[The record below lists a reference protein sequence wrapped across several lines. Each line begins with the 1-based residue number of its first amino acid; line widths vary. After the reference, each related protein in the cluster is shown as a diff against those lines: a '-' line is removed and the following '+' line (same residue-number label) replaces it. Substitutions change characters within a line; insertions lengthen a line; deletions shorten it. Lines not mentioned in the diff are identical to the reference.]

1 MKILQTA
8 DWHIGKFK
16 GPTEDGINLRSLDT
30 INCLKYM
37 VSIAKDERPD
47 LVCISGDIFHQEQVG
62 PERYSDEMLAA
73 VDIIEGLSE
82 CSKFV
87 VVMRGTPNHD
97 GKNQFRVLTKM
108 LEKNKKVAVITT
120 PQVISTSI
128 ADIACIPGFDKQEFR
143 ARFPG
148 LSSEE
153 ENTTW
158 TRYISDM
165 VMGLRAQ
172 CSPERE
178 KPSIL
183 MAHYTVPGCNME
195 SGQTSFF
202 SNFEPVIPR
211 EALQTA
217 DYSAVLLGHI
227 HRPQI
232 IDGLDNVFYSGAI
245 NAMNF
250 NDEGQSRGFWIHE
263 FDRGRLKSG
272 HRYETPYRKFQTIT
286 WSQDDVKSYLLNGKE
301 FLFAEGYPFIVADKI
316 VRIKYNCTVE
326 QKKALNIP
334 VLQSDL
340 YEMGAFYV
348 ADIEAESMVDVAN
361 RGLLSEESDPL
372 LNLKKWLSEKC
383 IKDADKVAELAEP
396 IIATAMKS
404 ETMSENHGVLRPVS
418 ISVKNYRNY
427 KEESF
432 DFTDVS
438 FCSINGVNGAGK
450 SSLFMDAIADCLYEE
465 TREGDNKAWIRGT
478 EDARSGS
485 IEFVF
490 DIGEKRFRVVR
501 TRTKS
506 GRATLNI
513 SQKDA
518 EEWLN
523 LSAERIRD
531 TQDEIEKILGMDS
544 MTFRSCALIMQ
555 DQYGLFLQAK
565 KEERMTIL
573 GNLLGLS
580 VYGLMEQEAKKLLAD
595 TRRSLMAKKEAVKV
609 KTEFI
614 EEKGDPDTELD
625 ELEKEAE
632 ELAQIRK
639 MTDQD
644 IEVCKEQ
651 IADYKEAQ
659 KKSNELLIATDAT
672 KKELSSIQ
680 SEKEAAEKEM
690 ETFDMFLRNAEMIM
704 NKAKE
709 YEAAEE
715 TIKKL
720 TPDVMEYESCKRT
733 LEEKDSQIQRY
744 ENIINTTRIQNKA
757 IEEQLA
763 AIGTADEELIAQK
776 LSELEEKRTEL
787 TEMRKKKDR
796 CAELSAN
803 IANVHAEAVQAIS
816 ELSAQLHVTESRLD
830 ECKKQREFIVDSG
843 CPDIEHATCR
853 FLESAKVDADRIDA
867 LEDKA
872 ADLKGSI
879 QGVKESDARYT
890 EFWNGEIASIGYS
903 AEKENELLSEIE
915 SLGIYQKKKSEL
927 EEKKALRARLEGEK
941 ASNDKTIGSC
951 AENVSTV
958 KSESEKITKNVL
970 KLSETVEKYQ
980 EAKRS
985 AEELRIF
992 ADQKNNIPVYTE
1004 RKKHVEEKL
1013 KDLGEQEEKK
1023 NAEWMR
1029 LSAEYIQLRDRLAG
1043 IPSGK
1048 EERLS
1053 ELERKRADLEEKAS
1067 SMQVKKGVLLQ
1078 RIEDTKKIREEIGQL
1093 KSDITRDAEAAARY
1107 EVLKQAFSQDGVPHQ
1122 IVRNIIP
1129 HITDTANNILGQMTG
1144 GTMGVEF
1151 VMERTVK
1158 GKDGD
1163 KATLDVLIAEYGKT
1177 TLPYASKSGGEKVKA
1192 SLAVILALSEIK
1204 ATAAGIQLGM
1214 LFIDEPPF
1222 LDDDGAQAYVDSL
1235 ETIRSRYPDV
1245 KIMAITHDDAM
1256 KARFSQSITVIKT
1269 DDGSKVIY

>member
-1 MKILQTA
+1 MKILHTA

-217 DYSAVLLGHI
+217 DYSATLLGHI

-263 FDRGRLKSG
+263 FERGKLKSG
-272 HRYETPYRKFQTIT
+272 HRYETPFREFQTVT
-286 WSQDDVKSYLLNGKE
+286 WTQEDVESYLREGKI
-301 FLFAEGYPFIVADKI
+301 FLMNEKYPDLVSDKI
-316 VRIKYNCTVE
+316 VRIKYSCTSE

-340 YEMGAFYV
+340 YDMGAFYV
-348 ADIEAESMVDVAN
+348 ADIEAESMVEIAN

-372 LNLKKWLSEKC
+372 VNLKKWLSEKC
-383 IKDADKVAELAEP
+383 VKNADKVVELGEP
-396 IIATAMKS
+396 IIAAALKS
-404 ETMSENHGVLRPVS
+404 ESIAENHGVLRPVS

-427 KEESF
+427 KEETF
-432 DFTDVS
+432 DFSDVS

-450 SSLFMDAIADCLYEE
+450 SSLFMDAIVDCLYEE
-465 TREGDNKAWIRGT
+465 TREGDNKAWIRGS

-485 IEFVF
+485 IEFIF
-490 DIGEKRFRVVR
+490 DIGEKRFRIVR

-513 SQKDA
+513 SQKDG
-518 EEWLN
+518 EEWIN
-523 LSAERIRD
+523 LSAERIKD
-531 TQDEIEKILGMDS
+531 TQAEIEKILGMDS

-565 KEERMTIL
+565 KEDRMTIL

-580 VYGLMEQEAKKLLAD
+580 VYGVMEQDAKKRLAD
-595 TRRSLMAKKEAVKV
+595 TKRNLMSKKEAVKV
-609 KTEFI
+609 KAEFI
-614 EEKGDPDTELD
+614 SEKGDPDKEL
-625 ELEKEAE
+625 ESLEKEIG
-632 ELAQIRK
+632 ELSDIRK

-651 IADYKEAQ
+651 VSGYLEAVKEVDR
-659 KKSNELLIATDAT
+659 L
-672 KKELSSIQ
+672 KES
-680 SEKEAAEKEM
+680 SEKAKEELEKTRTEAEGIQREI
-690 ETFDMFLRNAEMIM
+690 ESCELFLRNADMVRE
-704 NKAKE
+704 KSQE
-709 YEAAEE
+709 YQRAVTMVTDLA
-715 TIKKL
+715 
-720 TPDVMEYESCKRT
+720 PVVAEYESGKRS
-733 LEEKDSQIQRY
+733 LEEKESQIQRY
-744 ENIINTTRIQNKA
+744 ENIINTTQAQNRR
-757 IEEQLA
+757 IEEQLLE
-763 AIGTADEELIAQK
+763 IEDADVALIDKK
-776 LSELEEKRTEL
+776 LAELEEKRKEL
-787 TEMRKKKDR
+787 TAVREKKDR
-796 CAELSAN
+796 CAAISSEVN
-803 IANVHAEAVQAIS
+803 QKHAE
-816 ELSAQLHVTESRLD
+816 VTESVHQISTQLKLAEAD
-830 ECKKQREFIVDSG
+830 LAAYKKQQAFMEDSG
-843 CPDIEHATCR
+843 CPDIANATCR
-853 FLESAKVDADRIDA
+853 FLEKAR
-867 LEDKA
+867 EDVGKIA
-872 ADLKGSI
+872 QVEKD
-879 QGVKESDARYT
+879 
-890 EFWNGEIASIGYS
+890 IASMQEAIRIAKEDYAAYAGAKKKEMSEIGYS
-903 AEKENELLSEIE
+903 PEEERKVLEEISELELF
-915 SLGIYQKKKSEL
+915 QKKK
-927 EEKKALRARLEGEK
+927 EEAEQK
-941 ASNDKTIGSC
+941 NDKTIGSC
-951 AENVSTV
+951 MENVSTV
-958 KSESEKITKNVL
+958 KIESQKIT
-970 KLSETVEKYQ
+970 ETVHGLLESVKKYE
-980 EAKRS
+980 EAKRTVDD
-985 AEELRIF
+985 LRIY
-992 ADQKNNIPVYTE
+992 ADQETNIPVYEE
-1004 RKKHVEEKL
+1004 RKKHLEEKRSDL
-1013 KDLGEQEEKK
+1013 KERENRKNDEWTKIFSDFLQKQEL
-1023 NAEWMR
+1023 
-1029 LSAEYIQLRDRLAG
+1029 LSG
-1043 IPSGK
+1043 IPQGK
-1048 EERLS
+1048 EEHLH
-1053 ELERKRADLEEKAS
+1053 ELEKKKADLEKRAS
-1067 SMQVKKGVLLQ
+1067 ELQLQKGILIQ
-1078 RIEDTKKIREEIGQL
+1078 RSEDVMKIRKEMDELKIEIS
-1093 KSDITRDAEAAARY
+1093 KEAELASHY
-1107 EVLKQAFSQDGVPHQ
+1107 DVLKQAFSQDGVPHQ

-1214 LFIDEPPF
+1214 LFIDEAPF
-1222 LDDDGAQAYVDSL
+1222 LDSDGTDAYVDAL
-1235 ETIRSRYPDV
+1235 EAIQARYPDV
-1245 KIMAITHDDAM
+1245 KIMAITHDPEF
-1256 KARFSQSITVIKT
+1256 KARFEQSVTITK
-1269 DDGSKVIY
+1269 DENGSHVQ